1 VVVGIAD
8 ATESEW
14 SGDGCVG
21 GQINERVRVVVES
34 VWTLN
39 EGDARVVK
47 VIGGGSIQMR
57 GRRK

>member
-1 VVVGIAD
+1 VVVGGIAD

-14 SGDGCVG
+14 SGDGYVG

-34 VWTLN
+34 VDLN

-47 VIGGGSIQMR
+47 VVSGRNIQMR